1 MSALTKN
8 EGCMTRTVPR
18 SKIWWNTV
26 ISGEV
31 YSGWWKDNLR
41 MSRPTFELL
50 CDKLCPHIQKQ
61 VYQTVPKNNN
71 ITVVFLLV
79 LKKNRIHKCEKVYL

>member
-1 MSALTKN
+1 MSALTMN
-8 EGCMTRTVPR
+8 EGCMDRTVWCRSR

-26 ISGEV
+26 ISCEV

-50 CDKLCPHIQKQ
+50 CDKLRPHKKQ
-61 VYQTVPKNNN
+61 VYQTVPNNN
-71 ITVVFLLV
+71 NSTVLFCFFY
-79 LKKNRIHKCEKVYL
+79 K